1 MQTQAMLQHEGWQDF
16 VSVAVVIVSFK
27 YRIEVSN
34 SYERRVRFFI
44 ETASWTQFGRRE
56 CASWTQY
63 SRRETASWTQYSRR
77 ETASWTQF
85 LYRIAFEYFS
95 NNWAKGQKKHKAN
108 QRCLCGRHYNT
119 STHQSCLSSAR
130 LKKSNSKTR
139 ILPNSFWI
147 SPISSEYRRFWIP
160 PNHGKPK
167 KNKTL
172 CMAEYRHQ
180 PSTSCTRPSCQR
192 LLSRSIYGQNS
203 LEKTLHQKK
212 KTLGEY
218 IPKYSTIFDWR
229 GSNIRKYS
237 TAPELFDYSPNLI
250 RAW

>member
-56 CASWTQY
+56 C
-63 SRRETASWTQYSRR
+63 ASWTQYSRR

-167 KNKTL
+167 KKQNIVHGRVQAPAQHILHKTVL
-172 CMAEYRHQ
+172 PAASFSKYLRTKLIGED
-180 PSTSCTRPSCQR
+180 SAS
-192 LLSRSIYGQNS
+192 
-203 LEKTLHQKK
+203 KK
-212 KTLGEY
+212 ENIGRVYTE
-218 IPKYSTIFDWR
+218 IFDY
-229 GSNIRKYS
+229 IRLKGVEYS
-237 TAPELFDYSPNLI
+237 KLFDCPWTI
-250 RAW
+250 RLFAQP